1 MRTTRRNLNKNDN
14 VCNLFF
20 RKLPLSGLLHV
31 A

>member
-1 MRTTRRNLNKNDN
+1 MRTTRRNLIKMTTYAII
-14 VCNLFF
+14 F